1 MRESGTETRWRQAAG
16 ENPPQRSELG
26 GERRPQTGTISLEAG
41 TVSFQPRVYFAET
54 LEAALALARRELGP
68 EALLIEA
75 GPAAEQE
82 ASRGAYRVVCA
93 AGNPGPPAESGASQG
108 LGRTGGKSTLR
119 EEDHGRRL
127 ERLERA
133 LDLLAAAVSRGA
145 LPEELRE
152 PARMLEFHD
161 FPPMVAQELLAGLR
175 TALPAAKRRE
185 DGGPCLELLA
195 EEICRRI
202 QFRPR
207 LEAARQPAIVVFAGP
222 PGAGKTSALVKV
234 AMREAVARHRTASI
248 VSTDGFRVAASEQLR
263 TYATILGLP
272 FAMAETPGALR
283 QALAESAGRDLVLI
297 DTPGFGPGERDWAAE
312 WAAMLEGLPGRET
325 QLVLPANLRTT
336 ELLEAVDWW
345 RLFSPTALLFTR
357 LDETVRIGGWAT
369 AAMESSLPLSFFSTG
384 QRIPEDLENASEQRV
399 WEGLG
404 ARRRRAA
411 AAGSIEEK
419 EP

>member
-1 MRESGTETRWRQAAG
+1 MWRRKTETERLQAGVTGAS
-16 ENPPQRSELG
+16 PRSELG
-26 GERRPQTGTISLEAG
+26 GEIRPLDGTISMEAG

-54 LEAALALARRELGP
+54 LEAALAQARRELGP

-75 GPAAEQE
+75 GPAAEQD
-82 ASRGAYRVVCA
+82 ASQGAYRVVCA
-93 AGNPGPPAESGASQG
+93 AGNAGLPVEAGGSQRQGKASSRPAPRA
-108 LGRTGGKSTLR
+108 
-119 EEDHGRRL
+119 EDSGRRL

-133 LDLLAAAVSRGA
+133 LDLLAAAVARSA

-161 FPPMVAQELLAGLR
+161 FPSLVAQELLAGLR
-175 TALPAAKRRE
+175 TALLAANR
-185 DGGPCLELLA
+185 GGGSASLELLA
-195 EEICRRI
+195 EEICRRVRF
-202 QFRPR
+202 QPG
-207 LEAARQPAIVVFAGP
+207 LEASRRPAVVVFAGP

-234 AMREAVARHRTASI
+234 AMREAVARRRTASI

-263 TYATILGLP
+263 TYAAILGLP
-272 FAMAETPGALR
+272 FILAETPGALR
-283 QALAESAGRDLVLI
+283 QALAESAGRDLVLV
-297 DTPGFGPGERDWAAE
+297 DTPGFGPGEREWAAE
-312 WAAMLEGLPGRET
+312 WAAMLEEIPGRET
-325 QLVLPANLRTT
+325 QLVLPANLRTA

-345 RLFSPTALLFTR
+345 RLFSPRALLFTR

-384 QRIPEDLENASEQRV
+384 QRIPEDLETASEQRV

-411 AAGSIEEK
+411 AAGSGEER
-419 EP
+419 ES